1 MDVVLVYC
9 SYCSAW
15 VEVALELL
23 EAITSANVIAVM
35 LNVFGNLRWQRL
47 VPFVDRQVPGRL
59 SVGSNS
65 SIELCNSQSCI
76 LTRHSK
82 HVSVRDFSVTT
93 CCTVFA
99 NNLGDVCRVY

>member
-1 MDVVLVYC
+1 MKMKLLTIETIKMAATAFERRLSRPWLMDVVLVYC

-59 SVGSNS
+59 SVRLYS
-65 SIELCNSQSCI
+65 
-76 LTRHSK
+76 
-82 HVSVRDFSVTT
+82 
-93 CCTVFA
+93 
-99 NNLGDVCRVY
+99 